1 MTCLQKIIDLE
12 EKTML
17 KFDTLKNDYPSRRS
31 VIYGRKVMVCTS
43 QPLAAQ
49 AGLDIIKQGGN
60 AIDAA
65 IATAACMTVLEP
77 TSNGI
82 GSDAFALVWT
92 KGELHGLNA
101 SGRAPM
107 AITAEKVKKQGYTAM
122 PKRGWIP
129 VMVPGAPSAWAELS
143 EKFGRLTLEKV
154 MEPAVTYAKEGY
166 PVSPVISKLW
176 NNACKEFSGTLKDE
190 CFKPWF
196 DTFAR
201 DGHAP
206 QPGEIWKSEAH
217 AKTLEKIAKT
227 HAKAFYQGELGDQ
240 IDAYSRKTGGYLR
253 KSDLENYWCEWVK
266 PIHVNYRGY
275 DICEIPPN
283 GDGIIAL
290 MALNILKGYSF
301 TDRSCVDTVH
311 KQLEAMKLAF
321 ADGNRYV
328 ADPEYMR
335 APVET
340 LLSDE
345 YAAERRSLIGEMA
358 KDPEPGDLFRGGTIY
373 LCTADGEGNMVS
385 YIQSNY
391 MGFGSGIVI
400 PGTGI
405 ALQNR
410 GANFTLDETMENC
423 LGPGKKSLHTI
434 IPGFLMKDGKAVGP
448 FGVMGGF
455 MQPQGHV
462 QVIMNTLDFMMNP
475 QETLDAL
482 RWQWVGG
489 KKIQM
494 EKTFPAEIVEELKR
508 RGHEMEVLESFLT
521 FGRGQIIWRDENGVL
536 CGATE
541 PRADGAVAVW

>member
-1 MTCLQKIIDLE
+1 MLE
-12 EKTML
+12 
-17 KFDTLKNDYPSRRS
+17 FDTQKNDYPSRRS
-31 VIYGRKVMVCTS
+31 VIYGRKGMVCTS

-107 AITAEKVKKQGYTAM
+107 EITAEKVKKQGYTAM

-143 EKFGRLTLEKV
+143 EKFGRLPLEKV
-154 MEPAVTYAKEGY
+154 MEPAITYAREGY

-176 NNACKEFSGTLKDE
+176 NNAYKEFSDTLKDE
-190 CFKPWF
+190 CFKSWF

-206 QPGEIWKSEAH
+206 QPGEIWKSEDH
-217 AKTLEKIAKT
+217 AETLEKIAKT
-227 HAKAFYQGELGDQ
+227 HAKAFYQGELADK
-240 IDAYSRKTGGYLR
+240 IDEYSRKTGGYLR
-253 KSDLENYWCEWVK
+253 KSDLENYWCQWVK

-275 DICEIPPN
+275 DVCEIPPN

-290 MALNILKGYSF
+290 MALNILNGYSF
-301 TDRSCVDTVH
+301 TGRNSVDTVH

-340 LLSDE
+340 LLSDT
-345 YAAERRSLIGEMA
+345 YAAERRLLIGEEA
-358 KDPEPGDLFRGGTIY
+358 KAPEPGDPFRGGTIY

-475 QETLDAL
+475 QETLDAP

-489 KKIQM
+489 KKIQV
-494 EKTFPAEIVEELKR
+494 ERTFPADLVEELKR
-508 RGHEMEVLESFLT
+508 RGHEMEVLESSLT

-541 PRADGAVAVW
+541 PRADGTVAVW